1 METNEIKKNEI
12 KKEINESYQESEIRE
27 QEQTSIIDKPNSNE
41 LAIYIVKMS
50 KIFFEAYFTDEK
62 KKESLKDII
71 VPKTENGKEFRDF
84 SLNLFDETWNYY
96 IDLKNY
102 FDFRLEYL
110 CLKSKKRVTQM
121 RSLIKSNVSRYYFSI
136 LLDLLLEILENNPSA
151 HKDDIIKFDITIICE
166 FFREKNERLFSS
178 HSFFYC
184 CVKELM
190 EKYKVEFPKKN
201 EFRKNFFELCKNKA
215 SATLQEVKN
224 NLDDYIKSNL
234 DYYCTI
240 IYDQWKRNRQYIK
253 NEEDESKCKL
263 LHDKYEKMEKIAS
276 SEKNNYFNSKNELMD
291 WCEKNE
297 IDKYFDDY
305 SVYLTKKKFFNNEAD
320 KISWKKHV
328 YEDCLL
334 PSGIF
339 SINEENEDNIYIISS
354 IDYNKNLYYS
364 ELSDDGKTFYEQY
377 QIAKEELNYLSQKCY
392 KEEIRC
398 LINDDSFIKEF
409 FSVFQ
414 SKSVSKYLNSVIQFN
429 NDKENDYEVKL
440 EGIPKIGDK
449 IDQDALFELTLKGDM
464 YLGEQYDSF
473 VKDMKNDFT
482 SFRKLIVIKEL
493 GFKLPACTGPSM
505 RIFINPRL
513 QFSKEAIDDDLQR
526 KNLLKSALIILLI
539 HEITHLLKYYPLE
552 SKYPKNTPQ
561 TPKNKENGKCL
572 MFYLFKKAII
582 DKINV
587 GQSCQIN
594 KVNNWENLGTL
605 NEIFQ
610 NNNGSNNSEGSN
622 HKDGE
627 LDLYSSNYKIVKS
640 KKSGKKKVKTDY
652 CWWW

>member
-1 METNEIKKNEI
+1 METNEIKKNET
-12 KKEINESYQESEIRE
+12 KKDINESHQESDIRA
-27 QEQTSIIDKPNSNE
+27 QEKDNIIVENNSNE

-50 KIFFEAYFTDEK
+50 KIIFEEYFNDEEK
-62 KKESLKDII
+62 NGSLKDLIMLKI
-71 VPKTENGKEFRDF
+71 QGGKKFRGF

-96 IDLKNY
+96 MDLKNY
-102 FDFRLEYL
+102 FVFRVEYL
-110 CLKSKKRVTQM
+110 CLKSKIKVYQM
-121 RSLIKSNVSRYYFSI
+121 RSLIQYNISKYYFSI
-136 LLDLLLEILENNPSA
+136 LLDLLLEILTQNSSA
-151 HKDDIIKFDITIICE
+151 HKDHIIKFDIAIICE
-166 FFREKNERLFSS
+166 FFRENKIRLFSS

-184 CVKELM
+184 SVKELM
-190 EKYKVEFPKKN
+190 EKYKVELPDKN
-201 EFRKNFFELCKNKA
+201 QLRKNFFELCKNKA

-224 NLDDYIKSNL
+224 NLDDFIKSNL
-234 DYYCTI
+234 HYYCKI
-240 IYDQWKRNRQYIK
+240 IYGQWIENEQSIK
-253 NEEDESKCKL
+253 NEEDESKYKL
-263 LHDKYEKMEKIAS
+263 IQDKYEKMEKILS
-276 SEKNNYFNSKNELMD
+276 SKEENYFNSKDELMT
-291 WCEKNE
+291 WCKKNE
-297 IDKYFDDY
+297 IDKYFEDY
-305 SVYLTKKKFFNNEAD
+305 SIYLTQKKFFNNEVD

-339 SINEENEDNIYIISS
+339 SINEENEENIFIISS
-354 IDYNKNLYYS
+354 IDYDKNLYYS
-364 ELSDDGKTFYEQY
+364 ELSYDGETFYEQY

-392 KEEIRC
+392 KEEIES
-398 LINDDSFIKEF
+398 LINDDSFLKDF
-409 FSVFQ
+409 FSVLQ
-414 SKSVSKYLNSVIQFN
+414 SKSISDYLNSIIIFDN
-429 NDKENDYEVKL
+429 NQEDDYHVELKV
-440 EGIPKIGDK
+440 IPKIGGK
-449 IDQDALFELTLKGDM
+449 IDQDALLGLKLKGNI
-464 YLGEQYDSF
+464 YLGEQYNSF
-473 VKDMKNDFT
+473 LKDMKNDFT
-482 SFRKLIVIKEL
+482 SFRKLIVFKEL
-493 GFKLPACTGPSM
+493 GYKIPAFTGPSM